1 MYLIIGIANDE
12 FKILKDT
19 FTGEQSVLFQIP
31 YWHNSLDKSLCEA
44 SLSYSFFF
52 FSFHDIYLF
61 HYQGEFYL
69 FISFKEIVGSEKAM
83 YAEPRLGG
91 ALGGALSVFFSQANR
106 QKITRQQVVPFRFL
120 SRHPRLHP
128 FVRSLFPS
136 FISSVAFPSV
146 CS

>member
-52 FSFHDIYLF
+52 FFISRYIFVPLL
-61 HYQGEFYL
+61 GRVL
-69 FISFKEIVGSEKAM
+69 FI
-83 YAEPRLGG
+83 Y
-91 ALGGALSVFFSQANR
+91 
-106 QKITRQQVVPFRFL
+106 
-120 SRHPRLHP
+120 
-128 FVRSLFPS
+128 FV
-136 FISSVAFPSV
+136 
-146 CS
+146 